1 MQVRTRF
8 APSPTGYMHLGN
20 LRTALY
26 TYLWARRKGGK
37 FILRIED
44 TDQVREV
51 EGAID
56 VIYNSLKIAGLSHDE
71 GPDVGGPCG
80 PYIQSQRKDTY
91 MPYAK
96 QLVESG
102 HAYYCFCTKER
113 LEEARREAEAKGQ
126 SFKYDKHCLRLT
138 KEEIQA
144 RLDAGE
150 EYVIR
155 QNIPT
160 EGKAGFDDV
169 IYGHVEVD
177 CDTLDDNVLIKADG
191 LPTYNFANVIDDHL
205 MGITHVMRGNE
216 YLSSAPKYNLLYE
229 ALGWTPPTYVHL
241 TPVMVEGTYRN
252 KKTGEYQMAED
263 ENGNPVLDA
272 QGQPVKAIVK
282 RKMSKSQGDPSFEDL
297 LAEGYLVEAVINY
310 LVLLGWSPRG
320 EREFYTLKELEE
332 VFDLEGLSKSPSFFD
347 MQKLNWFNA
356 EYVRKLSPE
365 RYLEIATP
373 WIAKVLDPERFDFK
387 RLAELLQG
395 RTEVFSQLPGMIA
408 FLAEQPDFP
417 LDFYVNKKQKSTLE
431 SAKAALAAVRPV
443 LEGIG
448 EWTEAELHD
457 RVMEAIPAL
466 GMKNGQVLW
475 PLRIAISG
483 QQSTPGGAFEI
494 AYLLGREETLRRLNR
509 ALEALG

>member
-1 MQVRTRF
+1 MEVRTRF

-26 TYLWARRKGGK
+26 TYLYARSKGGK

-44 TDQVREV
+44 TDQEREV
-51 EGAID
+51 PGAVD
-56 VIYNSLKIAGLSHDE
+56 VIYNSMRIAGLSHDE

-80 PYIQSQRKDTY
+80 PYVQSQRKDTY

-96 QLVESG
+96 QLVASG

-113 LEEARREAEAKGQ
+113 LEEARKAAEAKGE
-126 SFKYDKHCLRLT
+126 SFKYDKHCLRLS

-144 RLDAGE
+144 KLDAGE
-150 EYVIR
+150 PYVIR

-216 YLSSAPKYNLLYE
+216 YLSSAPKYNLLYA

-241 TPVMVEGTYRN
+241 TPVMVEGTYKN
-252 KKTGEYQMAED
+252 KKTGEYQMAVDENGMPVLD
-263 ENGNPVLDA
+263 ENGN
-272 QGQPVKAIVK
+272 PVKAIVK

-297 LAEGYLVEAVINY
+297 LAQGYLVEAVINY
-310 LVLLGWSPRG
+310 LVLLGWSP
-320 EREFYTLKELEE
+320 LEE
-332 VFDLEGLSKSPSFFD
+332 AFDLEGLSKSPSVFD

-356 EYVRKLSPE
+356 EYIRKLSPE
-365 RYLEIATP
+365 KYLELATP
-373 WIAKVLDPERFDFK
+373 WLEKVLDPSKFDFK

-395 RTEVFSQLPGMIA
+395 RTEVFNQLPGMIR
-408 FLAEQPDFP
+408 FLAELPEFTND
-417 LDFYVNKKQKSTLE
+417 LYVNKKQKSTLE
-431 SAKAALAAVRPV
+431 SAKTALNAALPL
-443 LEGIG
+443 LEGIDN
-448 EWTEAELHD
+448 WTEQELHD
-457 RVMEAIPAL
+457 RVMEAIPGL
-466 GMKNGQVLW
+466 GMKNGQFLW

-483 QQSTPGGAFEI
+483 QMSTPGGAFEI
-494 AYLLGREETLRRLNR
+494 AYLLGKDETLRRLKG
-509 ALEALG
+509 AILKF

>member
-1 MQVRTRF
+1 MEVRTRF

-26 TYLWARRKGGK
+26 TYLYARSKGGK

-44 TDQVREV
+44 TDQEREV
-51 EGAID
+51 PGAVD
-56 VIYNSLKIAGLSHDE
+56 VIYNSMRIAGLSHDE

-80 PYIQSQRKDTY
+80 PYVQSQRKDTY

-96 QLVESG
+96 QLIESG

-113 LEEARREAEAKGQ
+113 LEEARKAAEARGEN
-126 SFKYDKHCLRLT
+126 FKYDKHCLRLS

-216 YLSSAPKYNLLYE
+216 YLSSAPKYNLLYA

-241 TPVMVEGTYRN
+241 TPVMVEGTYKN
-252 KKTGEYQMAED
+252 KKTGEYQMAVDENGMPVLD
-263 ENGNPVLDA
+263 ENGN
-272 QGQPVKAIVK
+272 PVKAIVK

-297 LAEGYLVEAVINY
+297 LAQGYLVEAVINY
-310 LVLLGWSPRG
+310 LVLLGWSPKG
-320 EREFYTLKELEE
+320 EREFFTLKELEE
-332 VFDLEGLSKSPSFFD
+332 AFDLEGLSKSPSVFD

-356 EYVRKLSPE
+356 EYIRKLSPE
-365 RYLEIATP
+365 KYLELATP
-373 WIAKVLDPERFDFK
+373 WLEKVLDPSKFDFK

-395 RTEVFSQLPGMIA
+395 RTEVFNQLPGMIR
-408 FLAEQPDFP
+408 FLAELPEFTND
-417 LDFYVNKKQKSTLE
+417 LYVNKKQKSTLE
-431 SAKAALAAVRPV
+431 SAKTALNAALPL
-443 LEGIG
+443 LEGIDN
-448 EWTEAELHD
+448 WTEQELHD
-457 RVMEAIPAL
+457 RVMEAIPTL
-466 GMKNGQVLW
+466 GMKNGQFLW

-483 QQSTPGGAFEI
+483 QMSTPGGALEI
-494 AYLLGREETLRRLNR
+494 AYLLGKDETLRRLKG
-509 ALEALG
+509 AILKF

>member
-1 MQVRTRF
+1 MEVRTRF

-26 TYLWARRKGGK
+26 TYLYARRCGGK

-44 TDQVREV
+44 TDQEREV

-56 VIYNSLKIAGLSHDE
+56 VIYNSLKTAGLLHDE

-80 PYIQSQRKDTY
+80 PYVQSQRKDTY

-113 LEEARREAEAKGQ
+113 LDEARAEAEKNGGT
-126 SFKYDKHCLRLT
+126 FKYDKHCLHLS
-138 KEEIQA
+138 KEEVEA
-144 RLDAGE
+144 RLAAGE
-150 EYVIR
+150 PFVIR

-177 CDTLDDNVLIKADG
+177 CATLDDNVLIKADG

-216 YLSSAPKYNLLYE
+216 YLASAPKYNLLYE

-252 KKTGEYQMAED
+252 KKTGVYQMQTDEDSNLVLD
-263 ENGNPVLDA
+263 ENGNPI
-272 QGQPVKAIVK
+272 KAIVK

-297 LAEGYLVEAVINY
+297 LADGYLVEAIINY
-310 LVLLGWSPRG
+310 MVLLGWSPRG

-332 VFDLEGLSKSPSFFD
+332 AFDLEGLSKSPSFFD
-347 MQKLNWFNA
+347 IVKMNWFNT
-356 EYVRKLSPE
+356 EYIRKLSPE
-365 RYLEIATP
+365 AYLEYATP
-373 WIAKVLDPERFDFK
+373 WLAKVLDPEKFDFK
-387 RLAELLQG
+387 RLGELLQN
-395 RTEVFSQLPGMIA
+395 RTEYFKQLPDMVK
-408 FLAEQPDFP
+408 FLAEMPEFGTE
-417 LDFYVNKKQKSTLE
+417 LYLNKKQKSTLE
-431 SAKAALAAVRPV
+431 SAKNALTIILPV
-443 LEGIG
+443 LEGI
-448 EWTEAELHD
+448 EDWSEANIHD
-457 RVMEAIPAL
+457 IVMAAIPAT
-466 GMKNGQVLW
+466 GMKNGQMLW

-483 QQSTPGGAFEI
+483 QMSTPGGAFEI
-494 AYLLGREETLRRLNR
+494 AYLLGKEECLKRLKDSL
-509 ALEALG
+509 AKL